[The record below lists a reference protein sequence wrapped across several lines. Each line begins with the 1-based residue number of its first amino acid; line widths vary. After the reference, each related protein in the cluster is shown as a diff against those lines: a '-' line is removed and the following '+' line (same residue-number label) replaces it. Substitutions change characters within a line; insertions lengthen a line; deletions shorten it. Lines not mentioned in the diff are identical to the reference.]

1 MSDIPYENLPERLQP
16 GMRRYVEDGG
26 DVGNFLTAVLS
37 NDLRNTLRHADAT
50 NLKLLTEIVGWLH
63 WEVPDSCWGSVE
75 AVKTWKK
82 TRRGVR
88 HVD

>member
-63 WEVPDSCWGSVE
+63 WEVPDYCWGSVE

>member
-26 DVGNFLTAVLS
+26 DVGSFLTAVLS
-37 NDLRNTLRHADAT
+37 NDLRNALLRADET
-50 NLKLLTEIVGWLH
+50 NLELLLVIIRWLH
-63 WEVPDSCWGSVE
+63 NEAPDYCWGSVE